1 MKVLV
6 CMDSH
11 STPSIMHSRDNRE
24 ATWDVEETAYE
35 ASLWNNF
42 GENCQSLQKNEIGT
56 SSEPATLYCQTMS
69 DIDFRDIA
77 VKQ

>member
-11 STPSIMHSRDNRE
+11 STLSIMHSRDNRE

-42 GENCQSLQKNEIGT
+42 GENWQSLQKNEIGT
-56 SSEPATLYCQTMS
+56 SSEPATLLS
-69 DIDFRDIA
+69 NIDFRDIA
-77 VKQ
+77 GYICGL